1 MAQPLPPEARL
12 PEAPDRTAGLARPDQ
27 DRTDQDRTD
36 QDGQDGQDQDSSAG
50 HPYIRLLQD
59 PPERKVTGPRPRPG
73 VRKRPSLDDTTM
85 PARGA
90 GMTITSYMIAGLL
103 AYGLIGWL
111 IGRAVHLP
119 ILTAAGMLV
128 GLSIS
133 ISLII
138 YRYGRSTPPRIRRFA
153 PEPAVPD
160 EPNEQNGQMRTTR
173 ADDNEARGTDR

>member
-1 MAQPLPPEARL
+1 MAQPLPPEARR
-12 PEAPDRTAGLARPDQ
+12 PEAPDRAVGTAGPDQ
-27 DRTDQDRTD
+27 DRLS
-36 QDGQDGQDQDSSAG
+36 QDQSDE

-73 VRKRPSLDDTTM
+73 VRPRPSLDDTPM
-85 PARGA
+85 PARGV
-90 GMTITSYMIAGLL
+90 GMTITSYLISGLL

-128 GLSIS
+128 GLGIS
-133 ISLII
+133 MALII

-153 PEPAVPD
+153 PKPAIPD
-160 EPNEQNGQMRTTR
+160 QPNEQNGQMRTPTPD
-173 ADDNEARGTDR
+173 ANDARGADR

>member
-12 PEAPDRTAGLARPDQ
+12 PEAPDRTVGLARPDQ
-27 DRTDQDRTD
+27 DRPD
-36 QDGQDGQDQDSSAG
+36 QDGQDGPGQASSGG

-73 VRKRPSLDDTTM
+73 VRQRPSLDDTSM
-85 PARGA
+85 PPRGA

-119 ILTAAGMLV
+119 ILTAVGMLV
-128 GLSIS
+128 GLGIS

-153 PEPAVPD
+153 PKPAVPD

>member
-12 PEAPDRTAGLARPDQ
+12 PEAPDRTSEPDSAS
-27 DRTDQDRTD
+27 RT
-36 QDGQDGQDQDSSAG
+36 GSANGTESDG

-73 VRKRPSLDDTTM
+73 VRQRPSLDDMPM
-85 PARGA
+85 PARGV
-90 GMTITSYMIAGLL
+90 GMTITSYLIAGLL

-119 ILTAAGMLV
+119 ILTAVGMLV
-128 GLSIS
+128 GLGIS
-133 ISLII
+133 MALII

-153 PEPAVPD
+153 PKPAIPD
-160 EPNEQNGQMRTTR
+160 QPNEQNGPMRTTT
-173 ADDNEARGTDR
+173 ADDNDARGTDR